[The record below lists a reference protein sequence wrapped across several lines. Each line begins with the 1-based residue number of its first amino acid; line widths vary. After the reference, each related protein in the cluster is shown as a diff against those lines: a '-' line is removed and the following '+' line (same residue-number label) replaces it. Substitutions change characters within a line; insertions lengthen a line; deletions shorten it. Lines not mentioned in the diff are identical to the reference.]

1 MYAEFAVEPAAMV
14 TSIDRFTGMIDRFG
28 IDQGR
33 IISDF
38 AEGRW
43 SAAVIQQAEA
53 TGLREVALASV
64 VERLREMRD
73 TKGIA
78 KLRQY
83 PRIDGGWTANALH
96 ADNQLAFHGLITE
109 AGDCG
114 HLRECG
120 AANARSDQAPLQ
132 VDDFADIPRTAAAIA
147 EVAAP
152 LIRVSRKL
160 HLIDPHIG
168 FAPRWLKPL
177 RALIAMCSAPMEVTV
192 HAYATGNNKPP
203 ANLFEQSVRQHFQ
216 MLPAGVGVTFQRW
229 ERRLNGQEFHDRAI
243 LSEVGGMSFGN
254 GLDEGDTGTTVHVHR
269 LGRTGWQALL
279 DKFVPETSP
288 YALEPPIVLQSATA
302 H

>member
-1 MYAEFAVEPAAMV
+1 MFAEFAVEPAAMV

-109 AGDCG
+109 AGNCG
-114 HLRECG
+114 HARECG
-120 AANARSDQAPLQ
+120 AANARSDQAPLR

-147 EVAAP
+147 GIADP

-160 HLIDPHIG
+160 HLSDPHIG
-168 FAPRWLKPL
+168 FAPRWLNPL
-177 RALIAMCSAPMEVTV
+177 RALIAACRAPMEVTV
-192 HAYATGNNKPP
+192 HAYATGDGKPTP
-203 ANLFEQSVRQHFQ
+203 EYFEGRVRHYFQ
-216 MLPAGVGVTFQRW
+216 TLPAGVGVSFQRW
-229 ERRLNGQEFHDRAI
+229 TRRPGGQEFHDRAI
-243 LSEVGGMSFGN
+243 LSDVGGMTFGN
-254 GLDEGDTGTTVHVHR
+254 GLDEGDAGTTVHVHR
-269 LGRTGWQALL
+269 LGRAGWQALL
-279 DKFVPETSP
+279 AKFTPETSP
-288 YALEPPIVLQSATA
+288 YEAETPIVLQQAGA
-302 H
+302 P